1 MVSDQCRWISIPA
14 KSNRLF
20 HQSHRPSD
28 IQWCMIGDSNI
39 SFAMQ
44 RRNMVRPVSTH
55 LLPSGNYIPCR
66 VSQFLYTN
74 NDPERGTLR
83 SISRAS
89 GIITTKMRT
98 TRCHLAGAVASWGL
112 GRESH
117 GFLRQRKL
125 IGATPCL
132 SADLHAAG
140 ADIRIMPRHV
150 ALRQS
155 SAHKFDKAER
165 TFLEYLPV
173 GYINIRE
180 NSPLSWTGFFR

>member
-28 IQWCMIGDSNI
+28 IQWCMIGDSNL

-66 VSQFLYTN
+66 VSQFLYTI

-98 TRCHLAGAVASWGL
+98 TRCHLTCGRRCLVGAGPRIPRIPLATKIDRRNAMLVCRSACCR
-112 GRESH
+112 GR
-117 GFLRQRKL
+117 
-125 IGATPCL
+125 
-132 SADLHAAG
+132 
-140 ADIRIMPRHV
+140 
-150 ALRQS
+150 
-155 SAHKFDKAER
+155 
-165 TFLEYLPV
+165 Y
-173 GYINIRE
+173 
-180 NSPLSWTGFFR
+180 